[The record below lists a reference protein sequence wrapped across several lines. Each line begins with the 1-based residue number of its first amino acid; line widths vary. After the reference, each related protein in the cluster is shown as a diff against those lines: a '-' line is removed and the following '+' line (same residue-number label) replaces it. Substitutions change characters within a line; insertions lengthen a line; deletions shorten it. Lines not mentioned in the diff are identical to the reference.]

1 MEYRCKVCGSVHGEK
16 PRFCPECG
24 SYFIDADDPFD
35 GKEWRGVIRSD
46 GTLAETAVANVKRK
60 ARSGKL
66 PGSRTGGH
74 SKGSSKVWSILSLVS
89 AGIVFLMNVIS
100 FISKEPIFVLG
111 VPNFVF
117 WIVIQFKA
125 EGWMKKLSS
134 ILIILSVVL
143 FIYVVMII

>member
-1 MEYRCKVCGSVHGEK
+1 MEYRCKVCGSVHEQK

-24 SYFIDADDPFD
+24 SYFIDAADPFD

-46 GTLAETAVANVKRK
+46 GTLAETGIANVTRK
-60 ARSGKL
+60 AKSGKL
-66 PGSRTGGH
+66 PGSRTGAQG
-74 SKGSSKVWSILSLVS
+74 KPSKVWSILALVA
-89 AGIVFLMNVIS
+89 AGIVFLLNVIS
-100 FISKEPIFVLG
+100 LISKEPIFVMG

-125 EGWMKKLSS
+125 DGWMKKLSS

-143 FIYVVMII
+143 FIYVAMII